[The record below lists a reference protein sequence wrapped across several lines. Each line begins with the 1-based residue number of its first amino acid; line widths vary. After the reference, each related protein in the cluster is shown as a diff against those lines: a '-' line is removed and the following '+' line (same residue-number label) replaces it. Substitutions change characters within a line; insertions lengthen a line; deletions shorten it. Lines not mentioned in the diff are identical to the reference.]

1 MNATLPPDIENA
13 IEDLLHRETSELAQF
28 IGLLEEELDAL
39 AIGRAD
45 TVRDCASRKQHLL
58 GRIFATRDAVNAV
71 ARQTSNNPQLKSA
84 ESWLARTSSI
94 RISKAFDQLT
104 DHAEHARQLNQLAS
118 RLVQIKLRS
127 VNDRLNVVR
136 PDARRDAIY
145 FPEGFAAAQMPSPG
159 IIGRA

>member
-1 MNATLPPDIENA
+1 MNAMQPEIENA

-39 AIGRAD
+39 AIGRAEA
-45 TVRDCASRKQHLL
+45 VQDCAARKQHLL

-71 ARQTSNNPQLKSA
+71 ARRTSNNPHLKSA
-84 ESWLARTSSI
+84 ESWLARTSSR

-118 RLVQIKLRS
+118 RLIQVKLRS
-127 VNDRLNVVR
+127 VNERL
-136 PDARRDAIY
+136 DAFQPEIRMESVY
-145 FPEGFAAAQMPSPG
+145 FPEGFAGAQLSPKG

>member
-1 MNATLPPDIENA
+1 MDAILAPDIENA

-45 TVRDCASRKQHLL
+45 TVQDCASRKQHIL

-71 ARQTSNNPQLKSA
+71 ARRTSNNPHLKSA
-84 ESWLARTSSI
+84 ESWLARTSSM

-118 RLVQIKLRS
+118 RLVQVKLRGI
-127 VNDRLNVVR
+127 NERLDVLR
-136 PDARRDAIY
+136 PDARVDAVY
-145 FPEGFAAAQMPSPG
+145 FPEGFSAAQLASSG